1 MTRSPFRN
9 RSGFTLIELLV
20 VIAIIAVLI
29 SLLLPAVQAAR
40 EAARRAQCTNNLK
53 QLALAASVYHDIAGS
68 YPGGGYTVSD
78 YYDGGNEPN
87 FSCFVRMLPM
97 FEQNSLYNAVNFN
110 LNWKTPDNITIAG
123 AGLNTLHCPSDPDA
137 AQAVSIATINS
148 LSPTYTLGVPT
159 GNFLQQYTSYGGVA
173 GLWNLT
179 VKTTDTNNG
188 VSTYQ
193 ARYNNQYGVIFCS
206 STITVSQVTDG
217 TSNTFMF
224 GERSHTQLK
233 SQLSPA
239 NDAAAQGSAAAAAAQ
254 AALQP
259 TYGLWNSGQPSNTQ
273 IQAFRQPNPQ
283 NSGVNDGGAGT
294 AEASDP
300 SSGHP
305 GGVNFAFCDG
315 SVRFIKNTINSWPM
329 APGTN
334 HPLYVSYNT
343 MNTKTWDF
351 VPGAVLGTF
360 QALATRA
367 GGEVISSDSY

>member
-1 MTRSPFRN
+1 MQSPFPR
-9 RSGFTLIELLV
+9 RAAGFTLIELLV

-29 SLLLPAVQAAR
+29 ALLLPAVQAAR
-40 EAARRAQCTNNLK
+40 EAARRAQCTNNMK
-53 QLALAASVYHDIAGS
+53 QLALAASNYHDIAGS

-87 FSCFVRMLPM
+87 FSCFVRMLPSL
-97 FEQNSLYNAVNFN
+97 EQNSIYNSVNFS

-123 AGLNTLHCPSDPDA
+123 AGISTLWCPSDPDA
-137 AQAVSIATINS
+137 AVAVPIASINS
-148 LSPTYTLGVPT
+148 VRPTYTLGVPA
-159 GNFLQQYTSYGGVA
+159 GSYNQQYTSYGGVA

-179 VKTTDTNNG
+179 VKTTDNNNG

-206 STITVSQVTDG
+206 STLNISSVTDG
-217 TSNTFMF
+217 TSNTFLF

-233 SQLSPA
+233 AQLSPA
-239 NDAAAQGSAAAAAAQ
+239 NDAAAQGSAANAAAQ
-254 AALQP
+254 LALQP
-259 TYGLWNSGQPSNTQ
+259 TFGLWNSGQPSNSQ

-283 NSGVNDGGAGT
+283 NQGVNDGGAGT
-294 AEASDP
+294 AEATDP

-315 SVRFIKNTINSWPM
+315 SVHFIKNTINSWPM
-329 APGTN
+329 AAGTN
-334 HPLYVSYNT
+334 HPLYVAF
-343 MNTKTWDF
+343 NTKNTSTWDY
-351 VPGAVLGTF
+351 VPGAVLGVF

-367 GGEVISSDSY
+367 GGEVISADSY